1 MRILHLISFY
11 VPAYNTGGPVLSVH
25 GLNKYLVKRG
35 VDVTVYTTNISGR
48 GTLDVPLGQPV
59 TVDGVHVSYF
69 PYSFVRGGEY
79 SGELRRVLRE
89 TIARF
94 DIVHVTGVFRATPL
108 LGGYYAR
115 RYGKP
120 YLISP
125 RGSLMGETLAHR
137 ALRKKAYLWLVER
150 RNLARAGAIHFTTPL
165 EMEEYEQEKLPL
177 RKAFIIPNG
186 LDVKEFGIRIPP
198 GTFREKFR
206 IAADRRIVLFLSR
219 INWKKG
225 LDTLIPAF
233 AEIVK
238 KEPKAILVI
247 AGGDDEGYGTKVKM
261 QVARCKLQDKVIF
274 TGMLV
279 GEDKVA
285 AYHAA
290 DVFVLPSYAENFGMV
305 VAEAMAC
312 GVPVVITPRVG
323 LAPYVQEAG
332 AGVVVEK
339 DVAAVTSAIIRIL
352 GDSLSA
358 RAMGE
363 AGRKL
368 VVERFSMESVA
379 DAFLEAYN
387 TLIREGTQNA
397 ERV

>member
-1 MRILHLISFY
+1 
-11 VPAYNTGGPVLSVH
+11 
-25 GLNKYLVKRG
+25 LNKSLVKQG
-35 VDVTVYTTNISGR
+35 VDVTVYTTNLDAR
-48 GTLDVPLGQPV
+48 RVLDVPTGKE
-59 TVDGVHVSYF
+59 TIVDGVKVWYF
-69 PYSFVRGGEY
+69 PATFRPWEY
-79 SGELRRVLRE
+79 SRVMHRAIRD
-89 TIARF
+89 TVKDF
-94 DIVHVTGVFRATPL
+94 DIVHVTSVFLSAST
-108 LGGYYAR
+108 LGTYYAR
-115 RYGKP
+115 KYQKP
-120 YLISP
+120 HIISP
-125 RGSLMGETLAHR
+125 RGSLMREPLAHH
-137 ALRKKAYLWLVER
+137 ALRKKAYLRLVEK

-165 EMEEYEQEKLPL
+165 EREEYEQEKLPL
-177 RKAFIIPNG
+177 RKAFVIPNG

-198 GTFREKFR
+198 DTFREKFC

-247 AGGDDEGYGTKVKM
+247 AGGDDEGYGTKVKL
-261 QVARCKLQDKVIF
+261 QVASCKLQDKVVF

-279 GEDKVA
+279 GEDKIA

-305 VAEAMAC
+305 IAEAMAC

-323 LAPYVQEAG
+323 LAPYVREAR

-387 TLIREGTQNA
+387 TLIREGMQNA